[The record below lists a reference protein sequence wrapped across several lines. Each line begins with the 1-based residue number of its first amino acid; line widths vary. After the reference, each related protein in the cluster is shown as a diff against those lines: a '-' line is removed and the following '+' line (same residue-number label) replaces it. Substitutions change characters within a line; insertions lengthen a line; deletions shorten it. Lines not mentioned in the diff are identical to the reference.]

1 MSTSVVL
8 PWDDALIHYDFGP
21 SHPLNPIRVDLTMR
35 LARSLGLLDLENLTI
50 VTTEPATDDVL
61 RLVHDA
67 DYIEAVRRV
76 AGDPRLSDVA
86 RGLGTEDDPVF
97 AGMHDAAALVAGA
110 SVRAARAVWTGEA
123 EHAVNVAGGL
133 HHAMPGAASGFCVYN
148 DPAVA
153 IAWLL
158 AQGAQRVAYVDVDVH
173 HGDGVERIFWD
184 DPRVLTI
191 SIHESG
197 RYLFP
202 GTGFPEDVGG
212 VGAEGYAVNV
222 ALPPGTTDSSWLRA
236 FDAVVPPLLAEF
248 QPDVLVSQQG
258 CDSHVLDPL
267 AHLGLTV
274 DGQRTSYALLHRLA
288 HKHAGGK
295 WVALGGGGYE
305 LVDVVPRAWSHLIA
319 EAAGSPV
326 DPATDTPEEWR
337 AYVAERVGAVA
348 PLRMTDGA
356 TPTWTSWSDGYDPA
370 DAIDRTVLATQRAV
384 FPVHGLGGLLGP

>member
-8 PWDDALIHYDFGP
+8 PWDEALIHYDFGP
-21 SHPLNPIRVDLTMR
+21 THPLNPIRVDLTMR
-35 LARSLGLLDLENLTI
+35 LARSLGLLDLDN
-50 VTTEPATDDVL
+50 VTVVPTEPADDDVL
-61 RLVHDA
+61 RLVHEA
-67 DYIEAVRRV
+67 DYIAAVRRLG
-76 AGDPRLSDVA
+76 ADPTQSDPA

-123 EHAVNVAGGL
+123 EHAVNIAGGL

-148 DPAVA
+148 DPAIA

-202 GTGFPEDVGG
+202 GTGFPDDVGG
-212 VGAEGYAVNV
+212 AGAEGFAVNI
-222 ALPPGTTDSSWLRA
+222 ALPPGTTDTPWLRA

-248 QPDVLVSQQG
+248 KPEVLVSQQG

-267 AHLGLTV
+267 PISGSPSTRSARPTPCCTGGPTSTPAASGWPSAAV
-274 DGQRTSYALLHRLA
+274 AMSSSTSYRGPGATSSPRPRGRRSTPRPRRRRN
-288 HKHAGGK
+288 GGSTSS
-295 WVALGGGGYE
+295 
-305 LVDVVPRAWSHLIA
+305 RAC
-319 EAAGSPV
+319 
-326 DPATDTPEEWR
+326 
-337 AYVAERVGAVA
+337 A
-348 PLRMTDGA
+348 PCAPQRMTDGA
-356 TPTWTSWSDGYDPA
+356 TPTWAAWSDGYDPA
-370 DAIDRTVLATQRAV
+370 DAFDRAVLATQRAV
-384 FPVHGLGGLLGP
+384 FPAHGLGGLLGP